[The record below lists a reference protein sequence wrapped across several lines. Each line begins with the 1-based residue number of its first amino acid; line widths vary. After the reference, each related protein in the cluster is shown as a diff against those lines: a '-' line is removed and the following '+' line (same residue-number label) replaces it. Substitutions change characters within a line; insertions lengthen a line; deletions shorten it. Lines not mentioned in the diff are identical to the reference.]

1 MNYEV
6 KEKKFFEL
14 KNIKKVLKFDYNLR
28 HVETTFDLEKYVLE
42 LVLLYEDINEEKIEE
57 EIELPIEFNTS
68 MTEQLSADVKD
79 IDIKTIVG
87 NGVEIC
93 FEFLI
98 KIDNINSTEKEE
110 EKQEIKEIYQQELE
124 EKLQLR
130 DEEVEDKKEE
140 IALNIGCDENDSFL
154 NLKTD
159 FIRCKVINLDDN
171 NLDKLSKKYNLSMDY
186 LFNLKKSNNK
196 LIVYDKD

>member
-1 MNYEV
+1 MTVIAPISIGIFVMTLFTILSYTYRIN
-6 KEKKFFEL
+6 
-14 KNIKKVLKFDYNLR
+14 NLR
-28 HVETTFDLEKYVLE
+28 
-42 LVLLYEDINEEKIEE
+42 ISKI
-57 EIELPIEFNTS
+57 
-68 MTEQLSADVKD
+68 
-79 IDIKTIVG
+79 
-87 NGVEIC
+87 
-93 FEFLI
+93 
-98 KIDNINSTEKEE
+98 
-110 EKQEIKEIYQQELE
+110 ELE

>member
-79 IDIKTIVG
+79 IDIKTIEG

-124 EKLQLR
+124 DKLQLR
-130 DEEVEDKKEE
+130 DEEVEVKKEE
-140 IALNIGCDENDSFL
+140 ILLNIGCDENDSFL

-171 NLDKLSKKYNLSMDY
+171 NLDKLSEKYNFSMDY